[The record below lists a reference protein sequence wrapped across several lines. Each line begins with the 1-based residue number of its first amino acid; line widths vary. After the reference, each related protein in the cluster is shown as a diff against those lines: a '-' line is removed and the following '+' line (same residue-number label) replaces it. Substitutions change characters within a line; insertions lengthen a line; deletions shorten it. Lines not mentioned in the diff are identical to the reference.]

1 LSKISS
7 VSVPA
12 IPSAKIASRILRT
25 LSKTDRSSI
34 EFISL
39 MVDAVRNIAPVTW
52 LFDGPVLKMAYAIA
66 CDFSK

>member
-1 LSKISS
+1 
-7 VSVPA
+7 
-12 IPSAKIASRILRT
+12 
-25 LSKTDRSSI
+25 
-34 EFISL
+34 